1 MELWW
6 LPVLVVSGVALLA
19 VAGGLYAWQQARDAA
34 HRLTL
39 STQHARSLL
48 DALGQPVLV
57 LDDTGRVRE
66 ANAAARGWFG
76 PPEDLPY
83 WLSGRIALSG
93 STMDLSAMFA
103 RAGMV
108 EGRVDQVG
116 APRTVQV
123 TVRPGTLMDGGAS
136 MVVGLVDVTAL
147 KLAQEHQARAAIA
160 ERDANRTKSQFL
172 ANMSHELRTPL
183 NAILGYADLLKE
195 EATSEQVED
204 LSRIQRSGNHLLSL
218 IDQVLDLAKLE
229 AGRLSFEAEH
239 VDLDGLLQEV
249 LETLEPVAR
258 KKGNTLSIGVSSLG
272 HARLDPQRLRQV
284 LINLGANAA
293 KFTENGRVTFGGR
306 DDKGHVIITV
316 SDTGIGIAPE
326 DQDRLFEP
334 FVQVEASSRRRF
346 GGTGLGLALSR
357 HFVERMG
364 GQISVDSVVG
374 EGSTFT
380 IALPR
385 VMPDADPSVAAT
397 PAGVAMAMTPTGTP
411 RRRPDLRD
419 TLLED

>member
-1 MELWW
+1 M
-6 LPVLVVSGVALLA
+6 
-19 VAGGLYAWQQARDAA
+19 
-34 HRLTL
+34 
-39 STQHARSLL
+39 
-48 DALGQPVLV
+48 
-57 LDDTGRVRE
+57 
-66 ANAAARGWFG
+66 FG
-76 PPEDLPY
+76 
-83 WLSGRIALSG
+83 
-93 STMDLSAMFA
+93 

-123 TVRPGTLMDGGAS
+123 TVRPGKLMDGGPS

-195 EATSEQVED
+195 DATAEQFED
-204 LSRIQRSGNHLLSL
+204 LSRIQRSGDHLLSL

-229 AGRLSFEAEH
+229 AGKLSFEAEH

-249 LETLEPVAR
+249 VETLEPVAH
-258 KKGNTLSIGVSSLG
+258 KNGNTLGIGVTSLG

-293 KFTENGRVTFGGR
+293 KFTERGRVTCGGR
-306 DDKGHVIITV
+306 DDNGHVIITV
-316 SDTGIGIAPE
+316 SDTGIGISPE
-326 DQDRLFEP
+326 DQERLFEP
-334 FVQVEASSRRRF
+334 FVQVEASSRRRY

-364 GQISVDSVVG
+364 GVISVDSVVG

-380 IALPR
+380 VSLPR

-397 PAGVAMAMTPTGTP
+397 PAGAPSTVLTPTGAH
-411 RRRPDLRD
+411 RHRGDLRD
-419 TLLED
+419 TILED

>member
-1 MELWW
+1 MEPWL
-6 LPVLVVSGVALLA
+6 LPVLGLTGVALLA
-19 VAGGLYAWQQARDAA
+19 VAGGIYAWQRARDATW
-34 HRLTL
+34 RLTL

-57 LDDTGRVRE
+57 LDESGRVRE

-83 WLSGRIALSG
+83 WLSGRIALHG
-93 STMDLSAMFA
+93 SALDLSAMFG

-116 APRTVQV
+116 APRMVQV
-123 TVRPGTLMDGGAS
+123 SVRPGKLMDGGRS

-183 NAILGYADLLKE
+183 NAIIGYADLLME
-195 EATSEQVED
+195 EASAEQRED
-204 LSRIQRSGNHLLSL
+204 LARIQRSGGHLLAL

-229 AGRLSFEAEH
+229 AGRLSFEAEP
-239 VDLDGLLQEV
+239 VDLDGLLHEV
-249 LETLEPVAR
+249 METLQPVAAR
-258 KKGNTLSIGVSSLG
+258 KGNLVAVTATGLGV
-272 HARLDPQRLRQV
+272 AELDSQRLRQV
-284 LINLGANAA
+284 LTNLGANAA
-293 KFTENGRVTFGGR
+293 KFTEQGRIHLGGR
-306 DDKGHVIITV
+306 DDGEHVVLTV

-326 DQDRLFEP
+326 DQERLFEP
-334 FVQVEASSRRRF
+334 FVQVDAGSRRRF

-357 HFVERMG
+357 HFMERMG

-380 IALPR
+380 LTLPR
-385 VMPDADPSVAAT
+385 VMPDVDLSGAAT
-397 PAGVAMAMTPTGTP
+397 PAGVPTSVTPTGM
-411 RRRPDLRD
+411 RRLDRSTSD
-419 TLLED
+419 TLLEE